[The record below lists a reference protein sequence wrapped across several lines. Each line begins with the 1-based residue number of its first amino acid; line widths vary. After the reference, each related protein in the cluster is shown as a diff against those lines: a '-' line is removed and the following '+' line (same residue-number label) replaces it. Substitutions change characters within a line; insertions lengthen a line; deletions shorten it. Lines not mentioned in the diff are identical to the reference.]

1 MVKTEMMANIP
12 MVIPNSDKNV
22 RILFAVIDWKAKA
35 KLSRESFTKMI
46 KGLRGFMQFCSTE
59 WVSQFFL
66 WGTIAKGIKACLKK
80 RNHFVILR
88 RFMGDKFDAF
98 SHFCNLIGCE
108 NIIF

>member
-1 MVKTEMMANIP
+1 M
-12 MVIPNSDKNV
+12 
-22 RILFAVIDWKAKA
+22 
-35 KLSRESFTKMI
+35 
-46 KGLRGFMQFCSTE
+46 G
-59 WVSQFFL
+59 VSIFL